1 MNTGNFVKRMGTA
14 VCMQNM
20 SGNLLPAPSSARDFP
35 RKPPP
40 PTGGFAQD
48 GGLSGDAD
56 NLCLRTN
63 GGTANTVKKS
73 WQVSTQIRVDSLH
86 NEICQASF

>member
-1 MNTGNFVKRMGTA
+1 MNADFFDKTPEKNSLNPRPDFKSV

-20 SGNLLPAPSSARDFP
+20 SGNLLPAPSSARDYP

-48 GGLSGDAD
+48 GGLSGGAD
-56 NLCLRTN
+56 NLCLHTECK
-63 GGTANTVKKS
+63 V
-73 WQVSTQIRVDSLH
+73 IRPSVCFTL
-86 NEICQASF
+86 